1 MKIRE
6 VIERVLAYHPALP
19 DYAGCDGFKCG
30 DPEAECTGVVTA
42 MDATVNVVRRAI
54 GLGAN
59 LILVHEPTNYTS
71 ADRPGWREDF
81 KNDVYAAKARLLAE
95 HGIAVWRD
103 HDHMHFHRPDGIFT
117 GVLKYLGWEDCAET
131 DRSMGLYAHFLV
143 TLPPE
148 RATTLKALLRQ
159 LRETIGLNGVRYIGP
174 EDMPVR
180 KLAIVGHLYPA
191 PGREVNRAGFPKEYS
206 VEIIRY
212 FEEQGV
218 DVILPG
224 ETIDWTVLS
233 YVRDAVQLGQ
243 DKAVITLG
251 HFNWEE
257 LGMRYAGDWLG
268 ALLGGEVPVTYV
280 PTEDMFRYLTDEN
293 A

>member
-1 MKIRE
+1 MTIRE
-6 VIERVLAYHPALP
+6 VIERILAYHPSFGA
-19 DYAGCDGFKCG
+19 DYHGCDGFKSG

-54 GLGAN
+54 ELGTN

-71 ADRPGWREDF
+71 SDEPGWQEGF
-81 KNDVYAAKARLLAE
+81 KNDVYAEKAKLMAE

-103 HDHMHFHRPDGIFT
+103 HDHMHAHQPDGIFT
-117 GVLKYLGWEDCAET
+117 GVLKYLGWEDCAVA
-131 DRSMGLYAHFLV
+131 DSSMGMYTHFVV
-143 TLPPE
+143 TLPE
-148 RATTLKALLRQ
+148 EKQTTLQALLRQ
-159 LRETIGLNGVRYIGP
+159 LKETVGINGVRYVGP

-191 PGREVNRAGFPKEYS
+191 PTGAVNRAGLPKEYS

-218 DVILPG
+218 DLILPG

-243 DKAVITLG
+243 QKAVVTMG

-257 LGMRYAGDWLG
+257 LGMRYAREWMNQLVG
-268 ALLGGEVPVTYV
+268 AELQVTYV
-280 PTEDMFRYLTDEN
+280 PTEDMFRYLID
-293 A
+293 